1 MAASIDPSPVR
12 SAPSH
17 PQHADD
23 VTGFIQLHAALC
35 CQNSLHGLQDAGC
48 HSDIAADKHVSLLEA
63 QHAVNFRGQ
72 LCPQEVLHVGLGAGL
87 AVRTPRPGA
96 CPSRILGGAGLGNS
110 LVTPSLHPPL
120 VPWGCQD
127 PWNRR

>member
-1 MAASIDPSPVR
+1 MYPSPAR

-48 HSDIAADKHVSLLEA
+48 HSDIAADKHVSLLET
-63 QHAVNFRGQ
+63 QHTVNLRGQ
-72 LCPQEVLHVGLGAGL
+72 LCPQ
-87 AVRTPRPGA
+87 
-96 CPSRILGGAGLGNS
+96 
-110 LVTPSLHPPL
+110 
-120 VPWGCQD
+120 
-127 PWNRR
+127 